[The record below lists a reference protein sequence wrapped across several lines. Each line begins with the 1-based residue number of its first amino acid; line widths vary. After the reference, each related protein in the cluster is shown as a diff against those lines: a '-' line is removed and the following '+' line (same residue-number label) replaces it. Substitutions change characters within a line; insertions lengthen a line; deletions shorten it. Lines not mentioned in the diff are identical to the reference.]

1 MDSLKNNNLNTII
14 SLCGISSMNSLDV
27 MYTCIQP
34 YVNGKNQR
42 SPLSHCSRRLNL
54 SDYMLRYNRIL
65 HLKPEFSL
73 STDFWCRPQYAVL
86 HKYRSF
92 LAMCANY
99 ITAKKPP
106 LVSVWADHRYLSH
119 RRQVFIQP
127 TRHAIARDE
136 VKPPF
141 LHRRGLRDGNFSQ
154 SFFQPAPTDHHRN
167 WVSLWPKFK

>member
-1 MDSLKNNNLNTII
+1 
-14 SLCGISSMNSLDV
+14 
-27 MYTCIQP
+27 
-34 YVNGKNQR
+34 
-42 SPLSHCSRRLNL
+42 
-54 SDYMLRYNRIL
+54 
-65 HLKPEFSL
+65 
-73 STDFWCRPQYAVL
+73 VL

-99 ITAKKPP
+99 ITAKKP

-154 SFFQPAPTDHHRN
+154 SFFHPAPTDHHRN
-167 WVSLWPKFK
+167 WVSLCDRNLNNNRPFQSHFLRAILHYVNQKCRARTLPRRKEAMAASATVLHNV

>member
-1 MDSLKNNNLNTII
+1 M
-14 SLCGISSMNSLDV
+14 LC
-27 MYTCIQP
+27 
-34 YVNGKNQR
+34 
-42 SPLSHCSRRLNL
+42 
-54 SDYMLRYNRIL
+54 YNRIL

-73 STDFWCRPQYAVL
+73 STDFWYRPQSAVL

-106 LVSVWADHRYLSH
+106 LVNVWADHRYLFH

-127 TRHAIARDE
+127 TRHAIARDG

-141 LHRRGLRDGNFSQ
+141 LRRRGLRDGNFSQ
-154 SFFQPAPTDHHRN
+154 PFFQPALTDHHRN
-167 WVSLWPKFK
+167 WVSPCDRNLNNNRPFQSHFFRAISHYVNQKYREEAMASTTMLHNV